1 MILSKQPSHDLALLK
16 QGLSVTEAF
25 AAWPADILQKLLPAA
40 YLGRYQR
47 GAIVRRESADPPEM
61 LVVLSGHLTMS
72 RPNAD
77 GAPATMAFVGP
88 GMLVGVPLAHE
99 PLDEIPCDYCAHDAV
114 VVVHLSARVVQEIL
128 DAQPLLWKSMARTR
142 LKQQCLLLVT
152 LVHHLSGPL
161 RQRLAGTLGRLAK
174 LYGMDESAY
183 GLRLRLRLSQ
193 GDLAAMLQVTRQS
206 INREMGALQ
215 ALGLI
220 RAEYGA
226 VTVRDIDALQ
236 ALGRGA

>member
-1 MILSKQPSHDLALLK
+1 MTFSKQPFQDLALLR
-16 QGLSVTEAF
+16 QGLAMTEAF
-25 AAWPADILQKLLPAA
+25 ASWPADILQKLLPAA
-40 YLGRYQR
+40 RLRRYQR
-47 GAIVRRESADPPEM
+47 GAIVRREGVDAPEI
-61 LVVLSGHLTMS
+61 LVVLSGHLTMG

-77 GAPATMAFVGP
+77 GAHVAMAFIGP

-99 PLDEIPCDYCAHDAV
+99 SLDDLPCDYGAHDAV
-114 VVVHLSARVVQEIL
+114 VVVHLPTRVVLEIL
-128 DAQPLLWKSMARTR
+128 DAQPLLERSMACTR
-142 LKQQCLLLVT
+142 LKQQCQLLVT
-152 LVHHLSGPL
+152 LLHHLSGPL
-161 RQRLAGTLGRLAK
+161 RQRLAGTLCRFAK
-174 LYGMDESAY
+174 LYGVDDSAH

-206 INREMGALQ
+206 INREMRALE

-226 VTVRDIDALQ
+226 VIVHDIDGLQ